1 MSSSNESTA
10 SDDQHDDQFND
21 TDSDLE
27 SSCSSDSSDDSDS
40 QFSPTIVD
48 INSMSFCKTH
58 KPGRMVR
65 GCRTCSVAFTV
76 ITDKNLLSRLFESDP
91 SPSTSSGLKS
101 RYGGRCD
108 EIVPTMSLSDE
119 VLDTVVDILA
129 KGKFHG
135 RSTWKEVIKKYLVL
149 PAHQHDKLMNDL
161 KCEDLFNKFRRDKRF
176 KNIFKYQGEV
186 RDCLEMFRLSQ
197 RPLFSMMDHLNTGL
211 IVSRQFG
218 ESIGLVYPKNPPPR
232 CGVNVPREST
242 SRSCLDNLKPESAAD
257 IIPCQNLS
265 EFLRSLNLRGRDR
278 DMIFDFVEG
287 YRASV
292 GRKIL
297 DFYLAVAANLN
308 NIEDLLVFYFDL
320 LSHSDASMKEV
331 IRSKLASLFKG
342 DIRDDILNSIK
353 SAEKSNSTGIFG
365 GNFTYQFA
373 SLLIN

>member
-1 MSSSNESTA
+1 MSSSNESS
-10 SDDQHDDQFND
+10 SDDQHDDQYKD
-21 TDSDLE
+21 TDT
-27 SSCSSDSSDDSDS
+27 SSFSDSSEDSDS
-40 QFSPTIVD
+40 QISPTTVD
-48 INSMSFCKTH
+48 INSLSFCKTH
-58 KPGRMVR
+58 KPGKMVR
-65 GCRTCSVAFTV
+65 GCPTCSVALTA
-76 ITDKNLLSRLFESDP
+76 ITDTKLLSRLFESDP

-149 PAHQHDKLMNDL
+149 PPHQHDKLMNDL
-161 KCEDLFNKFRRDKRF
+161 KSEDLFNKFRREKQFR
-176 KNIFKYQGEV
+176 NIFKYQGEV

-197 RPLFSMMDHLNTGL
+197 RPLFSMMEHLNSGL

-218 ESIGLVYPKNPPPR
+218 ESIGLVYPKTPPPR

-242 SRSCLDNLKPESAAD
+242 SRSSLDNLKPESAAD

-265 EFLRSLNLRGRDR
+265 DFLHSLNLRGRDR
-278 DMIFDFVEG
+278 DLITDFVEG
-287 YRASV
+287 YRASI

-297 DFYLAVAANLN
+297 DFYMSVAANLN

-365 GNFTYQFA
+365 GN
-373 SLLIN
+373 